1 MGDTHLCMCVI
12 DYWKRQVL
20 LRLLISII
28 SIRLDQ
34 RLISLNNE
42 TQSFQHL
49 CILVSGGQETGL
61 QLDDR
66 RPHGSHLANEAR
78 PTPNNSQP
86 AQSRGDPGLRAPLE
100 GIM

>member
-49 CILVSGGQETGL
+49 YFGF
-61 QLDDR
+61 R
-66 RPHGSHLANEAR
+66 RAGNWATAR
-78 PTPNNSQP
+78 
-86 AQSRGDPGLRAPLE
+86 
-100 GIM
+100 